1 MDKAK
6 FEALLPLIV
15 AALIQK
21 IIERKNMSQDE
32 AFSALYGSGLY
43 LVLDDEETKVW
54 HYSVEKL
61 FQLFEEEMST
71 GNFELPEY

>member
-21 IIERKNMSQDE
+21 IIEQKKTTQEE
-32 AFSALYGSGLY
+32 AFSRLYNSMLY
-43 LVLDDEETKVW
+43 VFLEDEQTKVW
-54 HYSVEKL
+54 YYSVEKL
-61 FQLFEEEMST
+61 FQLLEAEMST
-71 GNFELPEY
+71 GKMELPEY